1 MGYVGD
7 GVLCAVDG
15 DGDGYTDVDMSLF
28 HYCQTQT
35 ENILC
40 TQVLRNVYSHA
51 IASLMNLCVGQLSTC
66 LQP

>member
-40 TQVLRNVYSHA
+40 TTTVHMFTTLVKHQRYWMA
-51 IASLMNLCVGQLSTC
+51 DI
-66 LQP
+66 